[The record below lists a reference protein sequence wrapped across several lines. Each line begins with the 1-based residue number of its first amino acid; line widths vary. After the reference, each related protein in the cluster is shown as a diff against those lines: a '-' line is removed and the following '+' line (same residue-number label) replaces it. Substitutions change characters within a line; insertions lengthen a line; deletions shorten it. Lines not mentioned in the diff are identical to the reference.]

1 MMGFI
6 EFIFRLEINILK
18 LSKIVEICFKTVLLQ
33 EAGKI
38 LRKLKRVWLE
48 YSTPIFLMD
57 HITKSEGSSAVYN
70 IYSVFI

>member
-1 MMGFI
+1 MGFI

-38 LRKLKRVWLE
+38 LRKLKRV
-48 YSTPIFLMD
+48 
-57 HITKSEGSSAVYN
+57 
-70 IYSVFI
+70 